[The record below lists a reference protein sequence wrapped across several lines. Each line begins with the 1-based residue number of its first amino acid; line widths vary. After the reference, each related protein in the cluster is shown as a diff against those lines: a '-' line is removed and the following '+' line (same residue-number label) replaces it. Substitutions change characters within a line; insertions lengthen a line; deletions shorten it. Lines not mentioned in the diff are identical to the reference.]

1 MKRDK
6 NSVINKNKQS
16 VLVGLGICVAGCS
29 TPPPQPKVYPA
40 LEYAAQIKRDMSGK
54 SFRSPANITPVGSG
68 DSPRAR
74 ISYADLSAPA
84 GTEGAQNAEGDVVTN
99 MPQLSAPLTVEESSA
114 PLTRDYNGPLSL
126 GDPGVQSSLWR
137 ESRRGTYLFQ
147 DHRAWQ
153 PMDLVTIVVSEKSQ
167 GSKDADTSVKTESSI
182 SATFEQFLGIPQYLF
197 KKIDTY
203 LTKDANGN
211 VDTSQS
217 MVKGGSS
224 SEYKGEGET
233 TRKGALT
240 AKISAMVAE
249 VLPSGILRIE
259 GKKIISVNN
268 EDEVMVISGLIRT
281 TDINSNNEVDSSKV
295 ANVRIDYYGSGTV
308 GDAQHGGW
316 LGNAV
321 RKFWPF

>member
-1 MKRDK
+1 MKK
-6 NSVINKNKQS
+6 NNETAININKPS
-16 VLVGLGICVAGCS
+16 VLVGIGICMVGCS

-40 LEYAAQIKRDMSGK
+40 LEYAAQIKRDMSGQ
-54 SFRSPANITPVGSG
+54 SFRSPTNVTPVGSG
-68 DSPRAR
+68 DYPRAR
-74 ISYADLSAPA
+74 VSYADLSAQAP
-84 GTEGAQNAEGDVVTN
+84 ENSGDVVTN
-99 MPQLSAPLTVEESSA
+99 MPQLSGPLTIEESSA
-114 PLTRDYNGPLSL
+114 PLSRDYNGPLSL
-126 GDPGVQSSLWR
+126 GDPGVQASLWR

-153 PMDLVTIVVSEKSQ
+153 PMDLVTIVVSERSQ
-167 GSKDADTSVKTESSI
+167 GSKDADTSIKTESSI

-203 LTKDANGN
+203 LTKDADGN

-268 EDEVMVISGLIRT
+268 EDEVMVISGLVRT